1 MIYVSFSENKLVI
14 RNYNVIV
21 CTVQKETWTVCTG
34 HSILLCF
41 ILTLW
46 LEREG
51 EGKRKGGGE
60 ERADKKERERERGG
74 GNRILLL
81 YTPQSNSIFLS
92 LSMSLFFSQVKT
104 KLVQQLSKV
113 WSKMG
118 RPGSVSGEES
128 RKVIPMKEMEMV
140 PNKKKLSIRMR
151 EIHYVSKNYS
161 NKAGT

>member
-74 GNRILLL
+74 EQNIIALHSTVKL
-81 YTPQSNSIFLS
+81 YLSVSVYVSLFLS
-92 LSMSLFFSQVKT
+92 
-104 KLVQQLSKV
+104 
-113 WSKMG
+113 
-118 RPGSVSGEES
+118 GEDQT
-128 RKVIPMKEMEMV
+128 
-140 PNKKKLSIRMR
+140 
-151 EIHYVSKNYS
+151 
-161 NKAGT
+161 GTATV